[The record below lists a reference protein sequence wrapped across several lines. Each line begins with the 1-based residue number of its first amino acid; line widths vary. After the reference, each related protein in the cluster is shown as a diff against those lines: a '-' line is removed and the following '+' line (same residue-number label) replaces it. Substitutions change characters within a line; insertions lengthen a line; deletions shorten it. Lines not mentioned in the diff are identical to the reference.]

1 MPSPDRKPRRPRPNR
16 RQFLCRAAL
25 LATGGTALAAFLDAC
40 SKGEEPSA
48 PTSLKIAAPD
58 SPVTWDIA
66 SDNLPVPD
74 GLGPESGATLKV
86 YTYSDYIAPEAVE
99 SFEKKYGVKV
109 EISSFNST
117 DDALA
122 KLEDGGVDFDV
133 YTPSYDQI
141 GRLVTGGLLR
151 PINHSYI
158 PNITHVWP
166 TFRNPWYDGE
176 WRYSVPYS
184 VYTTGIGWRTDQ
196 IPVDIGALDNPY
208 EALWDPAY
216 KNQTAVVDDG
226 HTVISMVL
234 LKLGIPDVNTA
245 SAEDLQKVG
254 DALSEMRKATSPA
267 ITADMYSDLPAGLLS
282 VCQMWSDDVISAK
295 DLLPEGVS
303 PDILRYWFPAD
314 GKGLVDNDL
323 LVTPR
328 GGRNPVAAQLFL
340 NHMLDPH
347 VAKSNFAAVG
357 CQSPQ
362 VSINPDSLV
371 TSGLIPANLKSAIV
385 RPEYFDV
392 GYRILELD
400 PANDEAWDSIWRA
413 FKTQRS

>member
-1 MPSPDRKPRRPRPNR
+1 
-16 RQFLCRAAL
+16 
-25 LATGGTALAAFLDAC
+25 
-40 SKGEEPSA
+40 
-48 PTSLKIAAPD
+48 
-58 SPVTWDIA
+58 
-66 SDNLPVPD
+66 
-74 GLGPESGATLKV
+74 
-86 YTYSDYIAPEAVE
+86 
-99 SFEKKYGVKV
+99 
-109 EISSFNST
+109 
-117 DDALA
+117 
-122 KLEDGGVDFDV
+122 
-133 YTPSYDQI
+133 
-141 GRLVTGGLLR
+141 
-151 PINHSYI
+151 
-158 PNITHVWP
+158 
-166 TFRNPWYDGE
+166 
-176 WRYSVPYS
+176 
-184 VYTTGIGWRTDQ
+184 
-196 IPVDIGALDNPY
+196 
-208 EALWDPAY
+208 
-216 KNQTAVVDDG
+216 
-226 HTVISMVL
+226 
-234 LKLGIPDVNTA
+234 
-245 SAEDLQKVG
+245 
-254 DALSEMRKATSPA
+254 
-267 ITADMYSDLPAGLLS
+267 
-282 VCQMWSDDVISAK
+282 MWSDDVISAK